1 MSNVLEIEAAIVQL
15 PAKERQQLAAWL
27 QADHE
32 TAVTNGSVPHEALL
46 REVESLWQE
55 CRVPNWDGHKAEAV
69 SRATLEAAKRFVT
82 ALPAD
87 LPAPELSAA
96 ANGDISFEWF
106 HAQREVCSVGVSGDG
121 ELCYASLHGA
131 HKSYGTESFR
141 DRIPAPVLLQA
152 RRAAARGSLG

>member
-27 QADHE
+27 QADGE
-32 TAVTNGSVPHEALL
+32 SSDTNGSAAREMLL

-55 CRVPNWDGHKAEAV
+55 CRVPNWDGQGAEAV
-69 SRATLEAAKRFVT
+69 SRATFETAKRFVT

-87 LPAPELSAA
+87 LPAPEISADA
-96 ANGDISFEWF
+96 VGDISFEWF
-106 HAQREVCSVGVSGDG
+106 HDQRQVCSVGVGGDG

-131 HKSYGTESFR
+131 HKSYGTETFR

-152 RRAAARGSLG
+152 RRAAASGSQG